1 MIPVLLNTGNLCSMA
16 AIISLILGCNSNK
29 NAPTTH
35 ADSLDVP
42 AIASKTT
49 ITIDEAGISFDLDS
63 IWQRVEPEWIWARN
77 DSTPGT
83 IGVAWIDIEPPMEP
97 EPALL
102 PGNSRILESETIDL
116 EWGFARDF
124 TMEIFG
130 EVEPGNDA
138 EAPVIALEYHVLV
151 QVTWDEKRRAYDFF
165 SSHPDRE
172 GLENLIPVVLELLYS
187 VDLLAPENDPMEKE
201 TR

>member
-1 MIPVLLNTGNLCSMA
+1 MA
-16 AIISLILGCNSNK
+16 AIISLILGCSVNK
-29 NAPTTH
+29 DTPTTQ
-35 ADSLDVP
+35 ADSMD
-42 AIASKTT
+42 IAVIALKTT
-49 ITIDEAGISFDLDS
+49 IFIEEAGIFFDLDS
-63 IWQRVEPEWIWARN
+63 IWQRIEPEWIWARN
-77 DSTPGT
+77 DSSPGT
-83 IGVAWIDIEPPMEP
+83 IGVSWLDIEPPMEP

-151 QVTWDEKRRAYDFF
+151 QVAWNEKRRAYDFY

-172 GLENLIPVVLELLYS
+172 GLEDLILVVHEVLFS
-187 VDLLAPENDPMEKE
+187 VELLAPEAETIEKE